1 MVKQFYQDHVTQGRE
16 RIKEERRELLL
27 KKRYLE
33 TLAKKQNR
41 KHILDVLEAE
51 SKEWI
56 SNKDS
61 NTVLDHTVIPN
72 VYYTQSDYYLKLQ
85 EVS

>member
-1 MVKQFYQDHVTQGRE
+1 MEG
-16 RIKEERRELLL
+16 
-27 KKRYLE
+27 
-33 TLAKKQNR
+33 LAKKQNR

-56 SNKDS
+56 SNKES
-61 NTVLDHTVIPN
+61 NAVLEHTVIPN
-72 VYYTQSDYYLKLQ
+72 VYHTQSDYYLKLQ